1 MSSDTNAREE
11 THWFAC
17 GYHWQAFSARFTPA
31 FWEFFLTNWW
41 IFVMQIMF
49 EEMVLLW
56 SRWYKKDCMWSFRI
70 LCSDL
75 INLVYSSKRKFHEL
89 YYFNRSGLAEKINFS
104 LCRHKKKKRIGEQSN
119 YFWDI
124 KIMKENKG
132 KFSIDR
138 KSRGPLLA
146 SSHVF

>member
-1 MSSDTNAREE
+1 MLVVITNWCLNFLL
-11 THWFAC
+11 TSL
-17 GYHWQAFSARFTPA
+17 FSPIYASILRI
-31 FWEFFLTNWW
+31 FFTNWW

-49 EEMVLLW
+49 EEIVLLW
-56 SRWYKKDCMWSFRI
+56 SRWYKKDCMWSFHI

-75 INLVYSSKRKFHEL
+75 INLVYCSKRKFHEL
-89 YYFNRSGLAEKINFS
+89 YYCNRSGLA
-104 LCRHKKKKRIGEQSN
+104 KKKSILACVDTQKKRIGEQSN

-124 KIMKENKG
+124 KIIKENKG
-132 KFSIDR
+132 KLSIDG

>member
-1 MSSDTNAREE
+1 
-11 THWFAC
+11 
-17 GYHWQAFSARFTPA
+17 
-31 FWEFFLTNWW
+31 
-41 IFVMQIMF
+41 MQIMF

-56 SRWYKKDCMWSFRI
+56 SRWYKKDCMWSFHI

-75 INLVYSSKRKFHEL
+75 INLVYCSKRKFHEL
-89 YYFNRSGLAEKINFS
+89 YYCNRSGLAEKINFS

-146 SSHVF
+146 SSNVFLKICSKIPWEMWSEHHRVSNFQSIL